1 MSISSFE
8 TIQSVKKK
16 FAEQNKKIKKK
27 TNLKKNFKKKI
38 EVKNLQ
44 YFYEDSHKQFKF
56 NFTIKKGEHVLIV
69 GKSGAG
75 KTTFLNLLSGLI
87 QPKKGSVFIDE
98 INTQDDPEGFD
109 KLISYV
115 TQFSY
120 FFHETISANICFKK
134 KLSNIELIKLKKIY
148 LICGLNNIVKN
159 FNEIFKKK
167 LNQNAPELVITKIL
181 RGIFEILLIDEGLN
195 ALDKISE
202 GNIIKNLKLKF
213 PNMTLVYVSHRPIKS
228 FFNKTIKIK

>member
-1 MSISSFE
+1 MI
-8 TIQSVKKK
+8 
-16 FAEQNKKIKKK
+16 
-27 TNLKKNFKKKI
+27 KNFKKKI

-44 YFYEDSHKQFKF
+44 YFYEDPHKQFKF

-134 KLSNIELIKLKKIY
+134 KLSNIELIKLKKN
-148 LICGLNNIVKN
+148 L
-159 FNEIFKKK
+159 FNMW
-167 LNQNAPELVITKIL
+167 TK
-181 RGIFEILLIDEGLN
+181 
-195 ALDKISE
+195 
-202 GNIIKNLKLKF
+202 
-213 PNMTLVYVSHRPIKS
+213 
-228 FFNKTIKIK
+228 